1 MSGTAYKCGKCAG
14 EGRLLINIS
23 SDGEGSSYI
32 DNPCPV
38 CEGRRM
44 ITKAE
49 LMSIQADETL
59 EPSQLIAI
67 PMTGA
72 MRVYVEGK
80 IVQRKMSS
88 RQLYRLAHY
97 ALGVAM
103 ETEAYEKE
111 NK

>member
-1 MSGTAYKCGKCAG
+1 
-14 EGRLLINIS
+14 
-23 SDGEGSSYI
+23 
-32 DNPCPV
+32 
-38 CEGRRM
+38 M

-49 LMSIQADETL
+49 LMTCSADATF
-59 EPSQLIAI
+59 EPSEMIAI

-72 MRVYVEGK
+72 MRVYVDGE
-80 IVQRKMSS
+80 VFQRKMSS
-88 RQLYRLAHY
+88 RQLYKRAHY

>member
-1 MSGTAYKCGKCAG
+1 MSGTAYKCGKCDG
-14 EGRLLINIS
+14 QGVLLINIS
-23 SDGEGSSYI
+23 SDGEGSSFVEQT
-32 DNPCPV
+32 CPV
-38 CEGRRM
+38 CEGRRV

-49 LMSIQADETL
+49 LMTCQADETL

-72 MRVYVEGK
+72 MRVYVDGK
-80 IVQRKMSS
+80 IYQRQMSS
-88 RQLYRLAHY
+88 RQLYKLAHY

>member
-23 SDGEGSSYI
+23 SDGEGSSFI
-32 DNPCPV
+32 DKPCPV
-38 CEGRRM
+38 CEGRKL

-49 LMSIQADETL
+49 LMSVQADETL
-59 EPSQLIAI
+59 EQSQLIAI

-72 MRVYVEGK
+72 MRVYVDGK
-80 IVQRKMSS
+80 IYQRRMSS
-88 RQLYRLAHY
+88 RQLYKLAHY

>member
-32 DNPCPV
+32 DQPCPV

-49 LMSIQADETL
+49 LMSVQADETL
-59 EPSQLIAI
+59 EQNELIAV
-67 PMTGA
+67 PMTGS
-72 MRVYVEGK
+72 MRVYVDGE
-80 IVQRKMSS
+80 VFQRKMSS
-88 RQLYRLAHY
+88 RQLYKLAHY

>member
-23 SDGEGSSYI
+23 SDGEGKSYI
-32 DNPCPV
+32 DQPCPV

-49 LMSIQADETL
+49 LMSVQADDTL
-59 EPSQLIAI
+59 DQNQLIAI
-67 PMTGA
+67 PMTGS
-72 MRVYVEGK
+72 MRVYVDGK

-88 RQLYRLAHY
+88 RQLYKLAHY

>member
-1 MSGTAYKCGKCAG
+1 
-14 EGRLLINIS
+14 
-23 SDGEGSSYI
+23 
-32 DNPCPV
+32 
-38 CEGRRM
+38 M

-49 LMSIQADETL
+49 LMTCAADATF
-59 EPSQLIAI
+59 EPSEMIAI

-72 MRVYVEGK
+72 MRVYVDGE
-80 IVQRKMSS
+80 VFQRAMSS
-88 RQLYRLAHY
+88 RQLYKLAHY

>member
-1 MSGTAYKCGKCAG
+1 MSGTAYKCGKCDG
-14 EGRLLINIS
+14 QGGLLINIS
-23 SDGEGSSYI
+23 SDGEGNSYI
-32 DNPCPV
+32 DQPCPA

-59 EPSQLIAI
+59 DQNEMIAI

-72 MRVYVEGK
+72 MRVYVGGK
-80 IVQRKMSS
+80 IWQRKMSS
-88 RQLYRLAHY
+88 RQLYKLAHY

>member
-1 MSGTAYKCGKCAG
+1 MSGTAYKCGKCDG
-14 EGRLLINIS
+14 QGVLLINIS
-23 SDGEGSSYI
+23 SDGEGSSFVEQ
-32 DNPCPV
+32 PCPV
-38 CEGRRM
+38 CEGRRV

-49 LMSIQADETL
+49 LMTCQADETL

-72 MRVYVEGK
+72 MRVYVDGK
-80 IVQRKMSS
+80 IYQRQMSS
-88 RQLYRLAHY
+88 RQLYKLAHY

>member
-23 SDGEGSSYI
+23 SDGEGSSYVEQA
-32 DNPCPV
+32 CPA

-44 ITKAE
+44 LTKAE
-49 LMSIQADETL
+49 IMTRPADRTL
-59 EPSQLIAI
+59 EANEMIAI

-72 MRVYVEGK
+72 MRVFVDGQLY
-80 IVQRKMSS
+80 QRKMSA
-88 RQLYRLAHY
+88 RQLYKLAHY
-97 ALGVAM
+97 ALQVAM
-103 ETEAYEKE
+103 ETDAYERE

>member
-1 MSGTAYKCGKCAG
+1 MSGTAYKCGQCNG
-14 EGRLLINIS
+14 QGVLLINIS
-23 SDGEGSSYI
+23 SDGEGGSFMEK
-32 DNPCPV
+32 PCPT
-38 CEGRRM
+38 CGGRGL

-49 LMSIQADETL
+49 LMTCSADATF
-59 EPSQLIAI
+59 EPNEMIAI

-72 MRVYVEGK
+72 MRVYVDGE
-80 IVQRKMSS
+80 VFQRKMSS
-88 RQLYRLAHY
+88 RQLYKLAHY

>member
-1 MSGTAYKCGKCAG
+1 MSGTAYKCGKCDG
-14 EGRLLINIS
+14 KGGLLINIS
-23 SDGEGSSYI
+23 ADGEGKSYI
-32 DNPCPV
+32 DQPCPL

-49 LMSIQADETL
+49 LMTCQADETL
-59 EPSQLIAI
+59 DPSELIAI

-72 MRVYVEGK
+72 MRVYANGK

-88 RQLYRLAHY
+88 RQLYKLAHY

>member
-1 MSGTAYKCGKCAG
+1 MSGTAYKCGRCDGAG
-14 EGRLLINIS
+14 GLLINIS
-23 SDGEGSSYI
+23 SDGAGQSYI
-32 DNPCPV
+32 DQPCPV

-49 LMSIQADETL
+49 LMSMQADETL
-59 EPSQLIAI
+59 DPNELIAI

-72 MRVYVEGK
+72 MRVYVGGK
-80 IVQRKMSS
+80 ISQRKMSS
-88 RQLYRLAHY
+88 RQLYKLAHY

-111 NK
+111 KK

>member
-23 SDGEGSSYI
+23 SDGEGNSYI

-67 PMTGA
+67 PMTGS
-72 MRVYVEGK
+72 MRVYVDGN
-80 IVQRKMSS
+80 IYQRKMSS
-88 RQLYRLAHY
+88 RQLYKLAHY

>member
-23 SDGEGSSYI
+23 SDGEGNSYI
-32 DNPCPV
+32 DQPCPI
-38 CEGRRM
+38 CEGKRM

-49 LMSIQADETL
+49 LMSCQADETL
-59 EPSQLIAI
+59 EQDQLIAI

-72 MRVYVEGK
+72 MRVYVDGAV
-80 IVQRKMSS
+80 VQRKMSS
-88 RQLYRLAHY
+88 RQLYKLAHY

>member
-1 MSGTAYKCGKCAG
+1 
-14 EGRLLINIS
+14 
-23 SDGEGSSYI
+23 
-32 DNPCPV
+32 
-38 CEGRRM
+38 M

>member
-23 SDGEGSSYI
+23 SDGEGNSYI
-32 DNPCPV
+32 DQPCPV

-49 LMSIQADETL
+49 LMSVQADDTL
-59 EPSQLIAI
+59 DQNQLIAI
-67 PMTGA
+67 PMTGS
-72 MRVYVEGK
+72 MRVYVDGK

-88 RQLYRLAHY
+88 RQLYKLAHY